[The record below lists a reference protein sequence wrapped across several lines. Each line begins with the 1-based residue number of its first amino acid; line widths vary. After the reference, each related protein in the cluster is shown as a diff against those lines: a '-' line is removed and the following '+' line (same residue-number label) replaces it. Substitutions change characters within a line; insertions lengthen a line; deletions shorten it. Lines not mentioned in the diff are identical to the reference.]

1 MEKSA
6 LKTELVRPTFLN
18 LPEAKQARIIE
29 AALEEFADKG
39 YPQASLNVIVA
50 RSGIAKGSLYQYF
63 TDKTGIFLYIFDFA
77 ISLVRRLL
85 VQVKESTQE
94 EDFFT
99 RLEKSLL
106 AGVAFIRQHPK
117 IYGIYLKILFD
128 QQVPQRQELL
138 QKVHHFAAEYLQSLL
153 RRGLARGELRPD
165 LPLGATTF
173 LLEALLDRFLQAA
186 SVPALDVALGLDQA
200 GETEIGLRV
209 RDLVDLV
216 RHGLAAAAPATG
228 REQGTT

>member
-1 MEKSA
+1 MSTA
-6 LKTELVRPTFLN
+6 TVRPTFLN
-18 LPEAKQARIIE
+18 LPEVKQARIIQ

-63 TDKTGIFLYIFDFA
+63 SDKTGVFLYIFDFA
-77 ISLVRRLL
+77 ISLVRHYL
-85 VQVKESTQE
+85 VQVKESTLE

-128 QQVPQRQELL
+128 EQVPQRQELL
-138 QKVHHFAAEYLQSLL
+138 KKVHRFAIEYLQSLL
-153 RRGLARGELRPD
+153 RRGLARQELRAD
-165 LPLGATTF
+165 LPLATTTF
-173 LLEALLDRFLQAA
+173 LLEALLDRFLQAV
-186 SVPALDVALGLDQA
+186 SVPAFDVALGLDRA
-200 GETEIGLRV
+200 GEEELGRRV
-209 RDLVDLV
+209 RELVNILG
-216 RHGLAAAAPATG
+216 HGLAAVDNNMAGSASPTK
-228 REQGTT
+228 

>member
-1 MEKSA
+1 MEEPLSTA
-6 LKTELVRPTFLN
+6 NARPTFLN
-18 LPEAKQARIIE
+18 LPEAKQARIIQ
-29 AALEEFADKG
+29 AALEEFGDKG

-77 ISLVRRLL
+77 ISLVRHLL
-85 VQVKESTQE
+85 VQVKEITLE

-106 AGVAFIRQHPK
+106 AGLSFIKQHPQ
-117 IYGIYLKILFD
+117 IYGMYLKILFD

-138 QKVHHFAAEYLQSLL
+138 QKVHQFAAEYLQSLL
-153 RRGLARGELRPD
+153 RRGLARNELRPD
-165 LPLGATTF
+165 LPLATTTF

-186 SVPALDVALGLDQA
+186 SVPAFDVALGLDRA
-200 GETEIGLRV
+200 TEAELGRRV
-209 RDLVDLV
+209 RELVDII
-216 RHGLAAAAPATG
+216 RHGLAKAV
-228 REQGTT
+228 

>member
-1 MEKSA
+1 M
-6 LKTELVRPTFLN
+6 TEIVRTTFLN

-29 AALEEFADKG
+29 AALAEFADKG

-77 ISLVRRLL
+77 ISMVRRLL

-106 AGVAFIRQHPK
+106 AGVAFIQQHPK

-138 QKVHHFAAEYLQSLL
+138 KAVRQFAGEYLQSLL
-153 RRGLARGELRPD
+153 RQGLARGELRPD
-165 LPLGATTF
+165 LPVATTTF
-173 LLEALLDRFLQAA
+173 LLDALLDRFLQAA
-186 SVPALDVALGLDQA
+186 SVPAFDVSLGLDQA
-200 GETEIGLRV
+200 GEAEMGLRV
-209 RDLVDLV
+209 RELVNIL
-216 RHGLAAAAPATG
+216 RHGLAAAEKMVGSAHPTN
-228 REQGTT
+228 

>member
-1 MEKSA
+1 MEKS
-6 LKTELVRPTFLN
+6 KPWTEMVRATFLN

-29 AALEEFADKG
+29 AALTEFADKG

-77 ISLVRRLL
+77 VGLVQRIL
-85 VQVKESTQE
+85 VQVKESTQA

-138 QKVHHFAAEYLQSLL
+138 QRVRQFAAAYLHSLL
-153 RRGLARGELRPD
+153 RQGLARGELRPD
-165 LPLGATTF
+165 LPVATTTFF
-173 LLEALLDRFLQAA
+173 LDALLDRFLQAV
-186 SVPALDVALGLDQA
+186 SVSALDVSLGLNQA
-200 GETEIGLRV
+200 SQDDISRRV
-209 RDLVDLV
+209 QELMHLV
-216 RHGLAAAAPATG
+216 RQGLAPAVDSG
-228 REQGTT
+228 D

>member
-1 MEKSA
+1 M
-6 LKTELVRPTFLN
+6 TEIVRPTFLN
-18 LPEAKQARIIE
+18 LPEAKQARIIQ

-85 VQVKESTQE
+85 VQVKESTLE

-99 RLEKSLL
+99 RLERSLL
-106 AGVAFIRQHPK
+106 AGVAFIKQHPK

-138 QKVHHFAAEYLQSLL
+138 QKVRQFAQEYLQSLL

-165 LPLGATTF
+165 LPMATTTF
-173 LLEALLDRFLQAA
+173 LLDALLDRFLQAA
-186 SVPALDVALGLDQA
+186 SIPAFDVSLGLDGV
-200 GETEIGLRV
+200 GEEEMKIRV
-209 RDLVDLV
+209 RELVDLL
-216 RHGLAAAAPATG
+216 RHGFAAADKEMVG
-228 REQGTT
+228 RAHPDGLNFEP

>member
-1 MEKSA
+1 MEKPLSTSKA
-6 LKTELVRPTFLN
+6 RPTFLN
-18 LPEAKQARIIE
+18 LPEAKQARIIQ

-77 ISLVRRLL
+77 ISLVRHLL
-85 VQVKESTQE
+85 VQVKESTLE

-106 AGVAFIRQHPK
+106 AGLSFIKQHPQ
-117 IYGIYLKILFD
+117 IYGMYLKILFD

-138 QKVHHFAAEYLQSLL
+138 QKVHQFAAEYLQSLL
-153 RRGLARGELRPD
+153 RRGLARNELRPD
-165 LPLGATTF
+165 LPLATTTF

-186 SVPALDVALGLDQA
+186 SVPAFDVALGLDRA
-200 GETEIGLRV
+200 TEAELGRRV
-209 RDLVDLV
+209 RELVDII
-216 RHGLAAAAPATG
+216 RHGLARAV
-228 REQGTT
+228 

>member
-1 MEKSA
+1 MEKQPSMA
-6 LKTELVRPTFLN
+6 EIARPTFLN

-29 AALEEFADKG
+29 AALAEFADKG

-85 VQVKESTQE
+85 VQVKESTLE

-99 RLEKSLL
+99 RLEKSLM
-106 AGVAFIRQHPK
+106 AGVAFIKQHPK

-138 QKVHHFAAEYLQSLL
+138 QKVHQFAAEYLQSLL
-153 RRGLARGELRPD
+153 RRGLERGELRPD
-165 LPLGATTF
+165 LPVATTTF
-173 LLEALLDRFLQAA
+173 LLEALLDRFLQAV
-186 SVPALDVALGLDQA
+186 SVPAFDVALGLDRA
-200 GETEIGLRV
+200 TEEELGRRV
-209 RDLVDLV
+209 RELTAII
-216 RHGLAAAAPATG
+216 RHGLTAPA
-228 REQGTT
+228 